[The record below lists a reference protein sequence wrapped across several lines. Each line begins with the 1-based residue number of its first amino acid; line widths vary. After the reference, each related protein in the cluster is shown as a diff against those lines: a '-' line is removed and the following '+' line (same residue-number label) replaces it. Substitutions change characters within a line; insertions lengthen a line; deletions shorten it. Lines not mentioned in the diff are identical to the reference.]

1 MKLAVLGSPVAHSL
15 SPVMHRAALAE
26 AGIAGS
32 YEAID
37 VDRDGFMSEVQA
49 LRKGLLDGVNVTMPH
64 KARAYEVCDVRSV
77 LADRAGAVNTLVMRR
92 SALLGENTDVSGIR
106 SAWEW
111 AQLPAGVPVTVV
123 GSGGAAAAALV
134 ALEDRELHITAR
146 RDPVTRSLV
155 ACTGVEA
162 SVIPWGEPIPR
173 GILVNATPIG
183 MRGEHLPEYL
193 LNSAI
198 GLFDMAYGDEPTPA
212 VVEATSRELPV
223 AVGLDMLVGQA
234 IASFRIWTECD
245 IDPSVM
251 RIAAKKELSRRKEA
265 RG

>member
-15 SPVMHRAALAE
+15 SPVMHRAALAD

-32 YEAID
+32 YAAVD
-37 VDRDGFMSEVQA
+37 VDRDGFVSEIRA
-49 LRKGLLDGVNVTMPH
+49 LRNGLLDGVNVTMPH
-64 KARAYEVCDVRSV
+64 KSRAYRACDVRSV
-77 LADRAGAVNTLVMRR
+77 LAARAGAVNTLVMRD
-92 SALLGENTDVSGIR
+92 SDLVGENTDVSGIH

-111 AQLPAGVPVTVV
+111 AKLDLGAPATVV
-123 GSGGAAAAALV
+123 GSGGAAAAALI
-134 ALEDRELHITAR
+134 ALEGRELRITAR
-146 RDPVTRSLV
+146 REPVTRSLV
-155 ACTGVEA
+155 ARTGVEA
-162 SVIPWGEPIPR
+162 SVIPWGTPIPP

-212 VVEATSRELPV
+212 VVEASRRELPV

-234 IASFRIWTECD
+234 IASFKIWTGCE

-251 RIAAKKELSRRKEA
+251 RIAAERELSRRKEA
-265 RG
+265 G